1 MKEVPAVHLQ
11 LAAAEPP
18 VRPQQEMKSE
28 NSMVVIVQHSIADQ
42 AKVGKVFFPLA
53 RIGPPAVA
61 APAGFQGNRA
71 SVRPFSDELPKT
83 VETGPKNRPK
93 YAIARRFLSVMDK
106 AHAEALAVRARRLC
120 QPYRVRSAPLH
131 DENVLLWRQPLRKG
145 AASTAFSN
153 LAPHKKTSSIFI
165 RIFLKY

>member
-1 MKEVPAVHLQ
+1 
-11 LAAAEPP
+11 
-18 VRPQQEMKSE
+18 
-28 NSMVVIVQHSIADQ
+28 
-42 AKVGKVFFPLA
+42 
-53 RIGPPAVA
+53 
-61 APAGFQGNRA
+61 
-71 SVRPFSDELPKT
+71 VRPFSDELPKT